1 MTQNVVTRVLV
12 IGNGFDLKCGLKSKF
27 EDYYNSQDGMV
38 KELNKM
44 NSKFKDKNVDADI
57 LRSDV
62 LNSAGLQRVMGNLN
76 DNIKVDLNNINVS
89 FWDFYFYFHKGS
101 LNNWADVECFL
112 NKLLVQSSNEIQLNL
127 ERALNMIAKF
137 KYLYSGLSIDNSFST
152 KTDELIEK
160 FTEDKETLILLFV
173 ILHNLKYDIE
183 KHSQMYFYDFLRNE
197 LNKFEISFR
206 SYLEAIQG
214 EEYKEKSQQ
223 LLKEL
228 AHDECYNLLNFNYTS
243 PCTTDSSC
251 NITRNIHGKLED
263 HPIIGIDSRNID
275 ASSPVFRF
283 TKTYRIMT
291 LSGEKQDKLLPKTVK
306 TLAFYGHSLAQAD
319 YSYFQSIFDYYNI
332 YDNDITLVF
341 YYSIYDHSREQEI
354 KQEQF
359 NSVSKLISKYG
370 ATFHNEKGENLT
382 HKMLLEGRLLLINL
396 DQATN
401 AGVELR

>member
-38 KELNKM
+38 KELDKM
-44 NSKFKDKNVDADI
+44 NSLFNNSNTSIDTLQADV
-57 LRSDV
+57 SHA
-62 LNSAGLQRVMGNLN
+62 AGLPRKYANLD

-101 LNNWADVECFL
+101 LNNWADVEYFL

-137 KYLYSGLSIDNSFST
+137 KYLYPRLSIDNSFST
-152 KTDELIEK
+152 KFDELIEN

-183 KHSQMYFYDFLRNE
+183 KHSQMYFYDFLWSE

-206 SYLEAIQG
+206 RYLEAIQG

-223 LLKEL
+223 LSKEL
-228 AHDECYNLLNFNYTS
+228 AHNECYNLLNFNYTN

-341 YYSIYDHSREQEI
+341 YYSIYDNSRKQEI
-354 KQEQF
+354 KRTQF
-359 NSVSKLISKYG
+359 NSVSKLISEYG
-370 ATFHNEKGENLT
+370 ATFHNEKGENLM
-382 HKMLLEGRLLLINL
+382 HKMLLEGRLILRNL
-396 DQATN
+396 D
-401 AGVELR
+401 